1 MEIAKR
7 EEDMDALFKQFDEDQ
22 DGELSAKEFDKLLK
36 HLGLNN
42 KHSKVQRERVVRYIT
57 KQPKELC
64 CWRGGGGIIIVCTTR
79 AISLTHEHERSRGK
93 GPEAAPS

>member
-42 KHSKVQRERVVRYIT
+42 KHSKVQRERVVRHIT
-57 KQPKELC
+57 KQPKEANITHHDFVAALK
-64 CWRGGGGIIIVCTTR
+64 GSFLDR
-79 AISLTHEHERSRGK
+79 AINRCSAQLLDW
-93 GPEAAPS
+93 